1 MTLMLL
7 NGKKRCSFSPVL
19 LRKLRWGF
27 GCATD
32 SYDAHVRRGTFQK
45 SQNILARTSYPS
57 SPRYGL
63 SACLRHLYSSLALTG
78 ILKRQYYN
86 REGWVLIFLRKTSLC
101 LASLRSLVCNC
112 KAFSSPERRRRVPTK
127 PATGVSLGACCLLEW
142 RGRHLLYWQGKSG
155 ADSCGWASFLF

>member
-1 MTLMLL
+1 MGRKGALSLL
-7 NGKKRCSFSPVL
+7 YYYASCDGASGVL
-19 LRKLRWGF
+19 R
-27 GCATD
+27 THMI
-32 SYDAHVRRGTFQK
+32 AHVRRGTFQK

-155 ADSCGWASFLF
+155 ADSCGWASFLL